1 MTQIN
6 FPVYSV
12 EVPVEEFTVPSG
24 STFLYSRDADED
36 RALPS
41 QEWFSQID
49 SVGKHQASL
58 GVNEAEELEISFPSG
73 AHPRRASLFD
83 APSLRAEL
91 EALPQPLYLDITG
104 LSHRTWAPLIRA
116 AQDSEGIDLRVIYL
130 EPAEY
135 LRRLSVDEQPIY
147 DLSEKFEGLRPLP
160 GFAVLEAHVA
170 DNGYFVPMIGFE
182 GSRLEYVLTQ
192 SDANLARTFP
202 VVGVPGFR
210 PDYAFFA
217 YQSNRHSLE
226 KDFLH
231 RRIQFA
237 KANCPFDAFSLLS
250 KIHEWSGKT
259 FLRIAPIGTKPHA
272 LAAVLYALS
281 HPDEVELVYDNPIR
295 ARKRT
300 TGQGRVLVYAVSA
313 FMASD
318 QFA

>member
-1 MTQIN
+1 MQID
-6 FPVYSV
+6 FPVFSV
-12 EVPVEEFTVPSG
+12 EIPVEEFTVPSG

-49 SVGKHQASL
+49 PVGKHQAAL
-58 GVNEAEELEISFPSG
+58 GVNVSEELEISFPPES
-73 AHPRRASLFD
+73 PPTRVSLFD
-83 APSLRAEL
+83 AEGIRDEL
-91 EALPQPLYLDITG
+91 EGLPQPLYLDITG

-116 AQDSEGIDLRVIYL
+116 AQSSKGIDLRVIYL

-135 LRRLSVDEQPIY
+135 LRRVSVDEQPIY

-160 GFAVLEAHVA
+160 GFAILEPRGV
-170 DNGYFVPMIGFE
+170 DKGYFVPMIGFE

-192 SDANLARTFP
+192 SDANLAKTFP

-231 RRIQFA
+231 RRIHFA

-272 LAAVLYALS
+272 LAAVLFALS

-300 TGQGRVLVYAVSA
+300 AGQGRVLVYAVSA
-313 FMASD
+313 FMASA